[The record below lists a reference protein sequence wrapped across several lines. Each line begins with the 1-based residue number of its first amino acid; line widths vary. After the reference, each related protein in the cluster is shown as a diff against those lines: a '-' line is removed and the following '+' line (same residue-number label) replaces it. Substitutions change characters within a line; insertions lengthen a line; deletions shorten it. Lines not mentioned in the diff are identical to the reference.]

1 MPTTRNKIIAQAQ
14 AWIGCKESDGSH
26 KKIIDT
32 YNSHTPLARGYKVSY
47 TDAWCATFVTA
58 CAIKCGATDII
69 PKECSCNKM
78 IELFKNL
85 GSWVESDAYVPTTGD
100 IIFYDW
106 EDTGAGDNVGV
117 SDHVGFV
124 EKVSGDTIT
133 VIEGNYNNACQRRTL
148 KVNARYIRGYGVPKY
163 DAATSSFFAKG
174 DKVKVKTAVTYDGKS
189 FKVYYDTY
197 DVIAVNGDRIVIGI
211 GNTVTAAVN
220 AKNLTKS
227 NAGKEVKVGS
237 KVRVNEGAKTFNGGD
252 LASFVYKRDHIVKEI
267 NGDRVVITYNGSV
280 VAAVRKADLT
290 VI

>member
-1 MPTTRNKIIAQAQ
+1 MPTTRNKLIAQAQ
-14 AWIGCKESDGSH
+14 AWLGCKESDGSH

-106 EDTGAGDNVGV
+106 EDTGSGDNVGV
-117 SDHVGFV
+117 SDHVGVV

-133 VIEGNYNNACQRRTL
+133 VIEGNYSNACQRRTL
-148 KVNARYIRGYGVPKY
+148 KVNGRYIRGYGVPKY
-163 DAATSSFFAKG
+163 DAETSSFFAKG

-211 GNTVTAAVN
+211 GRTVTAAVN
-220 AKNLTKS
+220 AKNLTKC
-227 NAGKEVKVGS
+227 NTGKEIKIGS
-237 KVRVNEGAKTFNGGD
+237 KVRVKEGAKTFNGGD

-280 VAAVRKADLT
+280 VAAVRKADLR